1 VFEALYTKWDDE
13 VGRQEVPYS
22 GGLQLRVL
30 GAGAVAAL
38 ARAVIECPIGNTQV
52 TAGGGRGLPY
62 EALVVEEWS
71 LRVEEGCV

>member
-1 VFEALYTKWDDE
+1 MFEALYTKWDDE
-13 VGRQEVPYS
+13 VGRQEVPSS

-38 ARAVIECPIGNTQV
+38 ARAVIECPIGNKQV
-52 TAGGGRGLPY
+52 TAGGGRGLSY
-62 EALVVEEWS
+62 EPVVVEGWG